1 MITLDQIRTLDS
13 KVQQAVEEIES
24 LRGENSRLREKLTAY
39 EKKVSELEVL
49 IDGFKN
55 DQGEIEEGIQKA
67 LLRLDVLSSQN
78 GESAPTKSEPSAR
91 NFDNSAPVEQ
101 SDVLETDSEGS
112 AEELQAEEL
121 DIF

>member
-24 LRGENSRLREKLTAY
+24 LREENSRLRDKLSAY

-49 IDGFKN
+49 IDGFRN

-67 LLRLDVLSSQN
+67 LLRLDVLSSQSAEAAPAN
-78 GESAPTKSEPSAR
+78 NAPKPTESAVR
-91 NFDNSAPVEQ
+91 EQ
-101 SDVLETDSEGS
+101 SDALEEISKDES
-112 AEELQAEEL
+112 EELQAEEL